1 MCTIIYIQINSN
13 SDTYKYTSNPFGRH
27 AQQHEREPLA
37 ATIADDEIKL
47 LFTSSDGFPSR
58 GEIRRREE
66 HVWDLAT
73 STRRRVRV

>member
-47 LFTSSDGFPSR
+47 LLYFFRWLS
-58 GEIRRREE
+58 
-66 HVWDLAT
+66 
-73 STRRRVRV
+73 